1 MELSIGQ
8 VIYSKAG
15 RDKRRPFIIMGLEN
29 DFVYIAD
36 GKLRLV
42 NNPKKKKVKHIQ
54 PTNAVN
60 EEIALLIKS
69 KSLIKDSDIRT
80 ALAEYWLD

>member
-1 MELSIGQ
+1 MEFSIGQ

-15 RDKRRPFIIMGLEN
+15 RDQRRPFVVLKIEQ
-29 DFVYIAD
+29 DFLYLAD

-42 NNPKKKKVKHIQ
+42 NKPKKKKIKHIQ
-54 PTNAVN
+54 PTKVVN

-69 KSLIKDSDIRT
+69 NKELKDSDIRT
-80 ALAEYWLD
+80 ALKDFWLD